1 MRLSL
6 KNRPFLTLALTL
18 TAVSGVAHAQSQQA
32 AQSLYDSGKWQ
43 EAAAA
48 AAALN
53 TSMGLAL
60 AAEATTGGAVLVADN
75 AKKPL
80 FEKAQNYAKQA
91 IKLDPNNAEAYFEL
105 ARAQGRLAQY
115 VGVFQSLPLAQDM
128 KKNLDQAIKLSPKL
142 AGAYVAL
149 GLWNANLDVS
159 GIKGLAGRAVGG
171 SKAQITPNFEKAIA
185 LEPNVA
191 IHRIEYANALLTQG
205 NKAAAAAQLEKAVTI
220 EANTFWEKRDLDAA
234 KAKLAT
240 LK

>member
-1 MRLSL
+1 MRLLSV
-6 KNRPFLTLALTL
+6 NRPLLTLALTL
-18 TAVSGVAHAQSQQA
+18 TAAAGMAQAQSQQA
-32 AQSLYDSGKWQ
+32 AKALYDSGKWQ
-43 EAAAA
+43 EAATA

-53 TSMGLAL
+53 TSVGLAL
-60 AAEATTGGAVLVADN
+60 AAEATTGGAALVADN
-75 AKKPL
+75 AKKAL
-80 FEKAQNYAKQA
+80 FEKAQNYAKLA
-91 IKLDPNNAEAYFEL
+91 IKLDPNNADAYFEL

-128 KKNLDQAIKLSPKL
+128 KKNLDQTIKMNPKM

-149 GLWNANLDVS
+149 GLWNANLDV
-159 GIKGLAGRAVGG
+159 GGLKGMAGRAVGG
-171 SKAQITPNFEKAIA
+171 LKSQVSPNFEKAIA

-220 EANTFWEKRDLDAA
+220 NADTFWEKRDLDAA